1 MRNEDLFLYESFEF
15 EDSDEWNEMFD
26 QHEPP
31 ENPIRHQDT
40 NKVAYNFMS
49 LSQKKSVPL
58 KKKRV

>member
-40 NKVAYNFMS
+40 NKVAYNFLS
-49 LSQKKSVPL
+49 L
-58 KKKRV
+58 